1 MAKRLEDYDVV
12 VGPSG
17 KKIDMAKLLDDQHRA
32 MASLRH
38 IAPQFGGLI
47 TSLQFVYTYKVDTQA
62 TDGFRIFVNPE
73 FTDSLDHTGKVF
85 VMAHELMHC
94 LLNHLRRGKKIDAL
108 NQKGNIAADYEV
120 NQTLVDMGLFKTST
134 IEKLQGFIDAKW
146 SRVSFE
152 TIYSKIPNPPQQ
164 KGQGGGQGQ
173 NQNGQ
178 NQNNQGN
185 GNGDGQNQNQQNQQ
199 NQNGQ
204 SGSQGNQQSQQ
215 GGTGQGSSSTE
226 ANLQGTIDTAGSML
240 DAKEGQKI
248 AKEEGY
254 DDVGANESALE
265 KEWENK
271 AREVAKK
278 LKGTGA
284 GNDILADKLLA
295 TSIKGTNE
303 WKKILKDIVG
313 RSVSPEDKRRGYTHN
328 NILVSQD
335 RVALSDKEKYD
346 NVDYI
351 MAWVDTSGS
360 MSQEDLNKAL
370 SMMLMVAQAKKP
382 TKLVVCQFD
391 TRVADIKEFDKVDR
405 IEKDMRKMKIKGGG
419 GTDIKCCFD
428 LLADKKSKY
437 ARQVPELVVIFTDGY
452 LDQYRRDKR
461 RMQNLV
467 WVVQDHP
474 SFELEYPDSH
484 TKLIRK

>member
-94 LLNHLRRGKKIDAL
+94 LLNHLRRAKKIDAM
-108 NQKGNIAADYEV
+108 NEKGNIAADYEV

-134 IEKLQGFIDAKW
+134 IEKLQGYIDSKW

-164 KGQGGGQGQ
+164 KGQGGGQDKNNQNGQDQNQ

-178 NQNNQGN
+178 G
-185 GNGDGQNQNQQNQQ
+185 GG
-199 NQNGQ
+199 
-204 SGSQGNQQSQQ
+204 QGNQQGQQ
-215 GGTGQGSSSTE
+215 GGTGQGSSGAELGTGQGSSGTE
-226 ANLQGTIDTAGSML
+226 ANLQGTIDAAGSML

-391 TRVADIKEFDKVDR
+391 TRVADIQEFSRPDT
-405 IEKDMRKMKIKGGG
+405 IEKDMKKMKIKGGG
-419 GTDIKCCFD
+419 GTDVKCCFD

>member
-38 IAPQFGGLI
+38 IAPHFGGLI

-62 TDGFRIFVNPE
+62 TDGFRVFVNPE

-94 LLNHLRRGKKIDAL
+94 LLNHLRRGKKIDAM

-146 SRVSFE
+146 SKVSFE
-152 TIYSKIPNPPQQ
+152 TIYSKMPNPPSMPS
-164 KGQGGGQGQ
+164 QGGGGDKNQQGQ
-173 NQNGQ
+173 
-178 NQNNQGN
+178 
-185 GNGDGQNQNQQNQQ
+185 QNQQNQQ
-199 NQNGQ
+199 SQSGQ
-204 SGSQGNQQSQQ
+204 GSSGSQGQQSQGQ
-215 GGTGQGSSSTE
+215 QGQGSSGTD
-226 ANLQGTIDTAGSML
+226 ANLNGTIDTAGSML

-295 TSIKGTNE
+295 TSVKGTNE

-313 RSVSPEDKRRGYTHN
+313 RSVSPEDKRRGYAHN

-419 GTDIKCCFD
+419 GTDVKCCFD

>member
-38 IAPQFGGLI
+38 IAPHFGGLI

-62 TDGFRIFVNPE
+62 TDGFRVFVNPE

-94 LLNHLRRGKKIDAL
+94 LLNHLRRGKKIDAM

-146 SRVSFE
+146 SKVSFE
-152 TIYSKIPNPPQQ
+152 TIYSKMPNPPSMPS
-164 KGQGGGQGQ
+164 QGGGGDKNQQGQ
-173 NQNGQ
+173 Q
-178 NQNNQGN
+178 NQ
-185 GNGDGQNQNQQNQQ
+185 QNQNQQNQ

-204 SGSQGNQQSQQ
+204 GSSDSQGQQSQGQ
-215 GGTGQGSSSTE
+215 QGQGSSGTD
-226 ANLQGTIDTAGSML
+226 ANLNGTIDTAGSML

-295 TSIKGTNE
+295 TSVKGTNE

-313 RSVSPEDKRRGYTHN
+313 RSVSPEDKRRGYAHN

-335 RVALSDKEKYD
+335 RVAPSDKEKYD

-419 GTDIKCCFD
+419 GTDVKCCFD

>member
-38 IAPQFGGLI
+38 IAPHFGGLI

-62 TDGFRIFVNPE
+62 TDGFRVFVNPE

-94 LLNHLRRGKKIDAL
+94 LLNHLRRCKKIDAM

-146 SRVSFE
+146 SKVSFE
-152 TIYSKIPNPPQQ
+152 TIYSKIPNPPSMPS
-164 KGQGGGQGQ
+164 QGGGGDKNQQGQ
-173 NQNGQ
+173 
-178 NQNNQGN
+178 
-185 GNGDGQNQNQQNQQ
+185 QNQQNQQ

-204 SGSQGNQQSQQ
+204 GNGQDQQNQE
-215 GGTGQGSSSTE
+215 GQGSSGTD

-295 TSIKGTNE
+295 TSVKGTNE

-313 RSVSPEDKRRGYTHN
+313 RSVSPEDKRRGYAHN

-405 IEKDMRKMKIKGGG
+405 IEKDMRKMKIKGGR
-419 GTDIKCCFD
+419 GTDVKCCFD

>member
-38 IAPQFGGLI
+38 IAPHFGGLI

-62 TDGFRIFVNPE
+62 TDGFRVFVNPE

-94 LLNHLRRGKKIDAL
+94 LLNHLRRGKKIDAM

-134 IEKLQGFIDAKW
+134 IEKLQGFIDSKW
-146 SRVSFE
+146 SKVSFE
-152 TIYSKIPNPPQQ
+152 TIYSKMPNPPSMPS
-164 KGQGGGQGQ
+164 QGGG
-173 NQNGQ
+173 
-178 NQNNQGN
+178 
-185 GNGDGQNQNQQNQQ
+185 GDKNQQ
-199 NQNGQ
+199 G
-204 SGSQGNQQSQQ
+204 QQSQGQ
-215 GGTGQGSSSTE
+215 QGQGSSGTD

-295 TSIKGTNE
+295 TSVKGTNE

-313 RSVSPEDKRRGYTHN
+313 RSVSPEDKRRGYAHN

-391 TRVADIKEFDKVDR
+391 TRIADIKEFDKVDR
-405 IEKDMRKMKIKGGG
+405 IEEDMRKMKIKGGG
-419 GTDIKCCFD
+419 GTDVKCCFD

>member
-38 IAPQFGGLI
+38 IAPHFGGLI

-62 TDGFRIFVNPE
+62 TDGFRVFVNPE

-94 LLNHLRRGKKIDAL
+94 LLNHLRRGKKIDAM

-146 SRVSFE
+146 SKVSFE
-152 TIYSKIPNPPQQ
+152 TIYSKIPNPPSMPS
-164 KGQGGGQGQ
+164 QGGGGDKNQQGQQNQNQNQSGNGQGQ
-173 NQNGQ
+173 NQQ
-178 NQNNQGN
+178 NQS
-185 GNGDGQNQNQQNQQ
+185 GQE
-199 NQNGQ
+199 
-204 SGSQGNQQSQQ
+204 
-215 GGTGQGSSSTE
+215 GQGSSGTD
-226 ANLQGTIDTAGSML
+226 ANLNGTIDTAGSML

-295 TSIKGTNE
+295 TSVKGTNE

-313 RSVSPEDKRRGYTHN
+313 RSVSPEDKRRGYAHN

-419 GTDIKCCFD
+419 GTDVKCCFD

>member
-38 IAPQFGGLI
+38 IAPHFGGLI

-62 TDGFRIFVNPE
+62 TDGFRVFVNPE
-73 FTDSLDHTGKVF
+73 FADSLDHTGKVF

-94 LLNHLRRGKKIDAL
+94 LLNHLRRGKKIDAM

-146 SRVSFE
+146 SKVSFE
-152 TIYSKIPNPPQQ
+152 TIYSKMPNPPSMPS
-164 KGQGGGQGQ
+164 QGGGGDKNQQG
-173 NQNGQ
+173 
-178 NQNNQGN
+178 
-185 GNGDGQNQNQQNQQ
+185 QQNQQ
-199 NQNGQ
+199 SQ
-204 SGSQGNQQSQQ
+204 SGQGNSQGNSQGQQNQE
-215 GGTGQGSSSTE
+215 GQGSSGTE
-226 ANLQGTIDTAGSML
+226 ANLNGTIDTAGSML

-295 TSIKGTNE
+295 TSVKGTNE

-313 RSVSPEDKRRGYTHN
+313 RSVSPEDKRRGYAHN

-419 GTDIKCCFD
+419 GTDVKCCFD

-437 ARQVPELVVIFTDGY
+437 AKQVPELVVIFTDGY

>member
-134 IEKLQGFIDAKW
+134 IEKLQGYIDSKW

-152 TIYSKIPNPPQQ
+152 TIYSKISNPPQQ

-178 NQNNQGN
+178 NQQDQNGQGN
-185 GNGDGQNQNQQNQQ
+185 GQGQNQQ

-271 AREVAKK
+271 ARGVAKK

-419 GTDIKCCFD
+419 GTDVKCCFD

-437 ARQVPELVVIFTDGY
+437 TRQVPELVVIFTDGY

>member
-62 TDGFRIFVNPE
+62 TDGFRVFVNPE

-94 LLNHLRRGKKIDAL
+94 LLNHLRRAKKIDAM
-108 NQKGNIAADYEV
+108 NEKGNIAADYEV
-120 NQTLVDMGLFKTST
+120 NQTLVDMGLFKSST
-134 IEKLQGFIDAKW
+134 IEKLQGYIDSKW

-164 KGQGGGQGQ
+164 KGQGGGNDKN

-178 NQNNQGN
+178 NQN
-185 GNGDGQNQNQQNQQ
+185 Q

-204 SGSQGNQQSQQ
+204 GGGNDKSQQ
-215 GGTGQGSSSTE
+215 GQQGGTGQGSSGAEPGTGQGSSSTE

-313 RSVSPEDKRRGYTHN
+313 RSISPEDKRRGYTHN

-346 NVDYI
+346 HVDYI

-391 TRVADIKEFDKVDR
+391 ARVADIKEFDNPDR
-405 IEKDMRKMKIKGGG
+405 VEKDMKKMKIKGGG
-419 GTDIKCCFD
+419 ATDVKCCFD

>member
-62 TDGFRIFVNPE
+62 TDGFRVFVNPE

-94 LLNHLRRGKKIDAL
+94 LLNHLRRAKKIDAM
-108 NQKGNIAADYEV
+108 NEKGNIAADYEV

-134 IEKLQGFIDAKW
+134 IEKLKGYIDSKW

-152 TIYSKIPNPPQQ
+152 TIYGKIPNPPQQ
-164 KGQGGGQGQ
+164 KGQGGGQDQ

-185 GNGDGQNQNQQNQQ
+185 GNGDGDGQNQQ
-199 NQNGQ
+199 
-204 SGSQGNQQSQQ
+204 NQQSQQ

-313 RSVSPEDKRRGYTHN
+313 RSISPEDKRRGYTHN

-391 TRVADIKEFDKVDR
+391 TRVADIKEFSRPDA
-405 IEKDMRKMKIKGGG
+405 IEKDMKKMKIKGGG
-419 GTDIKCCFD
+419 GTDVKCCFD
-428 LLADKKSKY
+428 LLADKKGKY
-437 ARQVPELVVIFTDGY
+437 AKQVPELVVIFTDGY

>member
-38 IAPQFGGLI
+38 IAPHFGGLI

-62 TDGFRIFVNPE
+62 TDGFRVFVNPE

-94 LLNHLRRGKKIDAL
+94 LLNHLRRGKKIDAM

-146 SRVSFE
+146 SKVSFE
-152 TIYSKIPNPPQQ
+152 TIYSKMPNPPSMPS
-164 KGQGGGQGQ
+164 QGGGGDKNQQG
-173 NQNGQ
+173 
-178 NQNNQGN
+178 
-185 GNGDGQNQNQQNQQ
+185 QQNQQ
-199 NQNGQ
+199 NQNQNGQGNGQDQQNQQNQ
-204 SGSQGNQQSQQ
+204 SGQE
-215 GGTGQGSSSTE
+215 GQGSSGTD
-226 ANLQGTIDTAGSML
+226 ANLNGTIDTAGSML

-254 DDVGANESALE
+254 DDAGANESALE

-295 TSIKGTNE
+295 TSVKGTNE

-313 RSVSPEDKRRGYTHN
+313 RSVSPEDKRRGYAHN

-335 RVALSDKEKYD
+335 RVAPSDKEKYD

-391 TRVADIKEFDKVDR
+391 TRVADIKEFNKVDR

-419 GTDIKCCFD
+419 GTDVKCCFD